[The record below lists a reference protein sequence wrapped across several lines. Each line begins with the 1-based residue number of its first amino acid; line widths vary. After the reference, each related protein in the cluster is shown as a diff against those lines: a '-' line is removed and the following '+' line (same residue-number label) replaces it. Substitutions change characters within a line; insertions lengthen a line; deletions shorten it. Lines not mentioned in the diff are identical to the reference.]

1 MKYSQKETL
10 PTLIVKI
17 LTMIGV
23 RIVFFISI
31 SKYTVDCQRNIVN
44 YLLSALLVTNQCER
58 QNYKKHFRN
67 LGCGYILICVV

>member
-1 MKYSQKETL
+1 MKYSQKETF

-17 LTMIGV
+17 LTTIEV
-23 RIVFFISI
+23 RIVFLSI
-31 SKYTVDCQRNIVN
+31 SKYTIDCQRIIVN
-44 YLLSALLVTNQCER
+44 CQLSALLVTNQCEK

>member
-1 MKYSQKETL
+1 MKYSQKETF

-17 LTMIGV
+17 LTTIEV

-31 SKYTVDCQRNIVN
+31 SKYTVDCQRIIVN

-58 QNYKKHFRN
+58 QNYKHFRN